1 MPVRT
6 STELPVSPDAR
17 CVAGRGSPP
26 LRLSCVVGRVPQVT
40 DESTEIG
47 DAQAALDEARAR
59 LLEVPAEVVV
69 TNHVMGLYE
78 LAAIHLSAAPP
89 NIDAARLAIDAIAA
103 LVEGLGDRLGDET
116 ATMHAALA
124 NMRMAFVEVTRT
136 VDAT

>member
-1 MPVRT
+1 M
-6 STELPVSPDAR
+6 
-17 CVAGRGSPP
+17 
-26 LRLSCVVGRVPQVT
+26 T

-103 LVEGLGDRLGDET
+103 LVEGLGDRLGDGDSDDARRTCE
-116 ATMHAALA
+116 HAHGVRRGHAHGRRDVSGEPDSSAAPRSARAARRLVVGA
-124 NMRMAFVEVTRT
+124 RCRRPSR
-136 VDAT
+136 